1 MDLNTHKLENYC
13 HKIGA
18 YSLCGQDLNWH
29 KNGQHRNLEI
39 KHPILLL
46 VLVLTKLNW
55 LKAMVQDKSAYNE
68 KRWNSMH
75 FFRNSKNYFTQ
86 CLKMAQ
92 KVAFNIAS
100 EASYV
105 YNLSGKKLIKNAKNG
120 EFLKISRSGQTCQF
134 L

>member
-1 MDLNTHKLENYC
+1 MGVKRFFMDRLRESGINLCAKSLFRTFFEHQKLKDNALDLNTHKLENYC
-13 HKIGA
+13 RKIGA

-68 KRWNSMH
+68 KR
-75 FFRNSKNYFTQ
+75 
-86 CLKMAQ
+86 
-92 KVAFNIAS
+92 
-100 EASYV
+100 
-105 YNLSGKKLIKNAKNG
+105 
-120 EFLKISRSGQTCQF
+120 
-134 L
+134 